1 MDIPALDRVLDTL
14 AEFESDSNKV
24 VSLYLDYRPDRRA
37 TIKTFV
43 ESAAKEQRGEVDESV
58 IEELVTLAHRTDADV
73 TFIEEAQLL
82 EDAKGVGATLRF
94 RV

>member
-1 MDIPALDRVLDTL
+1 V
-14 AEFESDSNKV
+14 DS
-24 VSLYLDYRPDRRA
+24 SG
-37 TIKTFV
+37 
-43 ESAAKEQRGEVDESV
+43 SKEQRGQVDESV

-82 EDAKGVGATLRF
+82 EEAKGVGATLRF